1 MNSSQLPQDLLELA
15 LVIVLMGIRHGFDP
29 DHLAAID
36 GMTRYNARDRPRLA
50 RLAGVFFS
58 IGHGIVIL
66 SVALSVAT
74 LARKLAPPQWLDTFG
89 TWLAISVLIALA
101 LINIASAL
109 RAPHHQMVHL
119 AGWRTSLFSR
129 LLKAGS
135 PAMMLGVGIVF
146 ALSFE
151 TLSQASLFAMVATKH
166 HGWQPALILAS
177 LFVLGMIITDGVN
190 GWFISRL
197 IRRSDE
203 TARIAS
209 RVMAL
214 AVSGVSLLVAG
225 LGIASELFPRVE
237 EWRDGKD
244 TWFGAAVI
252 AVVVFSYLGGQ
263 LIVRRGRH
271 VGGHAKDH
279 DGAGQTP

>member
-1 MNSSQLPQDLLELA
+1 MNTSQLPQDLLELA
-15 LVIVLMGIRHGFDP
+15 PVIVLMGIRHGFDP

-36 GMTRYNARDRPRLA
+36 GMTRYNARDRPKFA

-89 TWLAISVLIALA
+89 TWLAIAVLITLA

-135 PAMMLGVGIVF
+135 PAMMLLVGVVF

-151 TLSQASLFAMVATKH
+151 TLSQASLFAMVATKY
-166 HGWQPALILAS
+166 HGWQPALLLAS
-177 LFVLGMIITDGVN
+177 LFVLGMIITDGIN
-190 GWFISRL
+190 GWFISKL
-197 IRRSDE
+197 IRRSDQ
-203 TARIAS
+203 TARLAS
-209 RVMAL
+209 RIMAL

-225 LGIASELFPRVE
+225 LGIASELIPGVE
-237 EWRDGKD
+237 EWRDGKE

-252 AVVVFSYLGGQ
+252 AVVVFSYVGGQ
-263 LIVRRGRH
+263 WMVRRGRQ
-271 VGGHAKDH
+271 GEAIESAGHSH
-279 DGAGQTP
+279 